1 MKIMM
6 KIPALDIPL
15 TTIPGSLSF
24 MKKPL
29 SFVEFVAL
37 GGPGK
42 KPPPREGKGYGWRN
56 FG

>member
-1 MKIMM
+1 
-6 KIPALDIPL
+6 
-15 TTIPGSLSF
+15 

>member
-29 SFVEFVAL
+29 SFVEFSPSA
-37 GGPGK
+37 GPEK
-42 KPPPREGKGYGWRN
+42 SPSPRGEGVRLEELSG
-56 FG
+56 

>member
-15 TTIPGSLSF
+15 ITIPGSLSF

-37 GGPGK
+37 GEPGK
-42 KPPPREGKGYGWRN
+42 KPPPRKGKG
-56 FG
+56 